1 MNLQLKREAWAA
13 GVDLGTVR
21 TDMKVGQ
28 ITDGETKEMKRRKR
42 EEKRGKRRRGEEGK
56 TDNNIRGPRLGREES
71 VPTNQK
77 KQIERERG

>member
-13 GVDLGTVR
+13 GVGLGTVH

-56 TDNNIRGPRLGREES
+56 TDNNIQGPCLGREES

-77 KQIERERG
+77 KQTERERG